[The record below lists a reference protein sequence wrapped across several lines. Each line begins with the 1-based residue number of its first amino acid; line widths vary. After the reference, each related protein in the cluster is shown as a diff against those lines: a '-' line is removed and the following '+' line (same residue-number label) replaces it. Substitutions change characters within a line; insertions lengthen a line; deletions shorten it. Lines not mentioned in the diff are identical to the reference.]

1 MLTAIRQS
9 GKFINCADFT
19 DRETLR
25 KLKVKE
31 GSFLCPVCRE
41 KVMLKV
47 GIRKIPHFAHF
58 KEHSCEAS
66 FESESEYHMKG
77 KLDIYRWL
85 MANHVHARLE
95 TYIKSIKQRPDICFV
110 YAGKK
115 FAVEFQCSPI
125 PESLFAS
132 RTRAYRE
139 AGFTPI
145 WILGGK
151 EIRRTSAQ
159 KASFSEFHY
168 SFVNRSS
175 DAPYH
180 LLSYCPG
187 AQSFI
192 FLSNICP
199 LTTRNVLTDFSVLPL
214 HKMKLPSLLT
224 APWIVRFP
232 PAGWHKEICKLLQTY
247 TLTPNTFKHPFY
259 MAIYQAGL
267 HLSLLP
273 PHIGIPVRHSPWFST
288 PPLFWQGYIH
298 TDCFTGL
305 EPGDKVTENEILQ
318 SLKRRIRAGDVKV
331 RELPLAE
338 GDYSL
343 AVAEYLSQLSA
354 SGIFQFEGGGRYRLA
369 QDWTIPK
376 TMNDAELLRI
386 RCYERIEGARDIC
399 VSSGTDNN
407 ENSITDIQ

>member
-1 MLTAIRQS
+1 MLTAIRKS
-9 GKFINCADFT
+9 GKFINSADFT

-31 GSFLCPVCRE
+31 GCFLCPVCRE

-47 GIRKIPHFAHF
+47 GTRKIPHFAHY

-66 FESESEYHMKG
+66 FENESEYHMKG

-85 MANHVHARLE
+85 IANNVHARLE

-125 PESLFAS
+125 PESLIAS
-132 RTRAYRE
+132 RTSAYKE

-151 EIRRTSAQ
+151 EIRRTSAR

-180 LLSYCPG
+180 LLSYCPDV
-187 AQSFI
+187 QSFI

-199 LTTRNVLTDFSVLPL
+199 LTTRNVLTDFSVIPL
-214 HKMKLPSLLT
+214 HQMKFPNLIT
-224 APWIVRFP
+224 APRIVRFP
-232 PAGWHKEICKLLQTY
+232 PADWQKEICKLQQTY
-247 TLTPNTFKHPFY
+247 SLTPNTFKHPFY

-273 PHIGIPVRHSPWFST
+273 PHIGIPVLHSLWIST
-288 PPLFWQGYIH
+288 PPLVWQGYLH
-298 TDCFTGL
+298 TDCFIGL
-305 EPGDKVTENEILQ
+305 KPGEKVTKNEILQ

-331 RELPLAE
+331 RELPLSE
-338 GDYSL
+338 GEYSL
-343 AVAEYLSQLSA
+343 AVTEYFCHLSA
-354 SGIFQFEGGGRYRLA
+354 SGVFQFEGEGIYRLA
-369 QDWTIPK
+369 HEWTIPK
-376 TMNDAELLRI
+376 TMDEAGILRM
-386 RCYERIEGARDIC
+386 RFYTGMARSEDTPFSYEMG
-399 VSSGTDNN
+399 NN

>member
-1 MLTAIRQS
+1 MLTAIRKS
-9 GKFINCADFT
+9 GKFINTADFT

-47 GIRKIPHFAHF
+47 GSRKIPHFAHY

-66 FESESEYHMKG
+66 FENESEYHLKG

-85 MANHVHARLE
+85 IAHNVHARLE

-110 YAGKK
+110 YGGKK

-132 RTRAYRE
+132 RTKAYKE

-151 EIRRTSAQ
+151 EIRRTSAR
-159 KASFSEFHY
+159 KASFPEFHF

-175 DAPYH
+175 DGPYY
-180 LLSYCPG
+180 LLSYCPD
-187 AQSFI
+187 AQCFI
-192 FLSNICP
+192 FLSNIFP
-199 LTTRNVLTDFSVLPL
+199 LTIRNVLTDFSVIPL
-214 HKMKLPSLLT
+214 AEMKLPSLVT
-224 APWIVRFP
+224 APRRVP
-232 PAGWHKEICKLLQTY
+232 CYLPAGWQKEICKLLQTY

-267 HLSLLP
+267 NLSLLP
-273 PHIGIPVRHSPWFST
+273 PHIGIPVRHSPLIST
-288 PPLFWQGYIH
+288 PPLVWQGYLH
-298 TDCFTGL
+298 ADCFIGL
-305 EPGDKVTENEILQ
+305 QPGEKVTENAILQ

-331 RELPLAE
+331 RELPLTE
-338 GDYSL
+338 GEYSL
-343 AVAEYLSQLSA
+343 AITEYLSHLSA
-354 SGIFQFEGGGRYRLA
+354 SGIFQFEGEGKYRLV
-369 QDWTIPK
+369 QDLIVPK
-376 TMNDAELLRI
+376 TISDAELLRMCFYK
-386 RCYERIEGARDIC
+386 RMEEQWHNYGM
-399 VSSGTDNN
+399 GNN